1 MIWRGLGRRCAAA
14 LLAATI
20 LFAPVLAE
28 ARAGGSFSLGGGG
41 SYSSMGSRGFQT
53 YSYNGAAPITRSLT
67 PQSGVGAYGNPGYGG
82 GYGYGGY
89 GYGYGHPFLTGM
101 FGGLFGGWLGSMLFP
116 HWGMGYGVGGMFGSV
131 FSWLF
136 LLGLV
141 WFLFRIFGGRGG
153 SMGMGYGG
161 PTTLGPG
168 LYGGGGYGAGSYGG
182 GLGSPGGF
190 PAFGAPRVATIGVT
204 ASDYQ
209 EFEAILQGVQTA
221 WSNGDLAGL
230 RQYTTPEMLSYF
242 AEQLAEN
249 QSQGVV
255 NKVENVELIKGEV
268 REAWD
273 EGRLHYASALM
284 HWRARDYTVK
294 AGGHPGTG
302 ELIVSGDAQHPSEAA
317 EMWTFARSP
326 GGRWLLSAIQQV

>member
-1 MIWRGLGRRCAAA
+1 MIWRHWAAV
-14 LLAATI
+14 LLAAIII
-20 LFAPVLAE
+20 LAPALAE
-28 ARAGGSFSLGGGG
+28 ARAGGGYRLGGGG
-41 SYSSMGSRGFQT
+41 GAFSSMGSRGFQT
-53 YSYNGAAPITRSLT
+53 FTPNGAAPIQRSLT
-67 PQSGVGAYGNPGYGG
+67 PQTGPSAPYGGQPGYG

-89 GYGYGHPFLTGM
+89 GYGHPFLSGM
-101 FGGLFGGWLGSMLFP
+101 AGGFFGSWIGSMLFP
-116 HWGMGYGVGGMFGSV
+116 HSGMGYGVGGTFGSV
-131 FSWLF
+131 FSWLL

-141 WFLFRIFGGRGG
+141 WFVFRMFSGRGRP
-153 SMGMGYGG
+153 GMPFGMSGG
-161 PTTLGPG
+161 MSGPG
-168 LYGGGGYGAGSYGG
+168 MYSGMAPMAPSMPAYGT
-182 GLGSPGGF
+182 PQ
-190 PAFGAPRVATIGVT
+190 VTTIGVT

-221 WSNGDLAGL
+221 WSNGDLAAL
-230 RQYTTPEMLSYF
+230 RHVTTPEMLSYF
-242 AEQLAEN
+242 SEQLAEN

-273 EGRLHYASALM
+273 EGRLHYATALM

-294 AGGHPGTG
+294 SGDPHEG
-302 ELIVSGDAQHPSEAA
+302 ELVVNGDAQHPVEAS

>member
-1 MIWRGLGRRCAAA
+1 MVRRGSGRGWLA
-14 LLAATI
+14 LLLIA
-20 LFAPVLAE
+20 LMMLAPSLAE
-28 ARAGGSFSLGGGG
+28 ARAGGGYRLGGG
-41 SYSSMGSRGFQT
+41 SSFSSMGSRGFQT
-53 YSYNGAAPITRSLT
+53 FTPNSAAPIQRSLT
-67 PQSGVGAYGNPGYGG
+67 PQTGPGSVYGG
-82 GYGYGGY
+82 SGYGYGGY
-89 GYGYGHPFLTGM
+89 GYGHPFL
-101 FGGLFGGWLGSMLFP
+101 GGLFGGFFGSWLGGMLFP

-136 LLGLV
+136 LLGIA
-141 WFLFRIFGGRGG
+141 WFLFRLFGSRRRI
-153 SMGMGYGG
+153 GMGYGG
-161 PTTLGPG
+161 PSMMGQGPG
-168 LYGGGGYGAGSYGG
+168 PGFYSGGYAGMGPM
-182 GLGSPGGF
+182 SPG
-190 PAFGAPRVATIGVT
+190 FGALSGQPRLATIGVT
-204 ASDYQ
+204 QSDYQ

-221 WSNGDLAGL
+221 WSNGDLNGL

-273 EGRLHYASALM
+273 EGRLHYATALM
-284 HWRARDYTVK
+284 HWRARDYTLRS
-294 AGGHPGTG
+294 GGNPRDG
-302 ELIVSGDAQHPSEAA
+302 ELIVGGDAQHQTEAS

>member
-1 MIWRGLGRRCAAA
+1 MVRRGSGRGWLA
-14 LLAATI
+14 LLLVALMI
-20 LFAPVLAE
+20 LAPSLAE
-28 ARAGGSFSLGGGG
+28 ARAGGSYRLGGGG
-41 SYSSMGSRGFQT
+41 SFSSMGSHGFQT
-53 YSYNGAAPITRSLT
+53 YSNNGAAPIQRSLT
-67 PQSGVGAYGNPGYGG
+67 PQTAPGPAYGGS

-89 GYGYGHPFLTGM
+89 GYGHPFLS
-101 FGGLFGGWLGSMLFP
+101 GLFGGFFGSWLGGMLFP

-136 LLGLV
+136 LLGVV
-141 WFLFRIFGGRGG
+141 WFLFRLFGSR
-153 SMGMGYGG
+153 SRMGMSYGG
-161 PTTLGPG
+161 PSMMGQGMGPG
-168 LYGGGGYGAGSYGG
+168 LYSGGYAGMGPM
-182 GLGSPGGF
+182 SPG
-190 PAFGAPRVATIGVT
+190 FGALSGQPRLATIGV
-204 ASDYQ
+204 AQSDYQ

-221 WSNGDLAGL
+221 WSNGDLNGL

-249 QSQGVV
+249 QSQGVI

-273 EGRLHYASALM
+273 EGRMHYATALM
-284 HWRARDYTVK
+284 HWRARDYTLRS
-294 AGGHPGTG
+294 GGNPRDGD
-302 ELIVSGDAQHPSEAA
+302 LIVGGDAQHPAEAS